1 MRKITTAIVT
11 AVLLAAASQGVAQS
25 IVLKDGS
32 KLGPDQ
38 FKIEGGKVMKIVKV
52 GSNVATSVLQMS
64 GVLKLEWPMPVELT
78 EGTALLAS
86 GKTEEGLAMLKKGR
100 DLFEPFKDVPGNHFA
115 DLSFAYVE
123 ALGQAGKFEDTIKA
137 MPALR
142 LLKLTDAQK
151 TKLKIIQLE
160 HRAPDLQ
167 RLRLH
172 HCPGAEHPQRN
183 RRFGRGGLLV
193 DDSGRCLL
201 QAEAVGKALLAYLR
215 VPVFYGSQVQRVPE
229 AEMAAAGALAK
240 MRRFEDAAGFY
251 KRIVEAYPGSGMA
264 EKAKTEEAAIRGLK
278 NESDAPAKTD
288 APAADAKAAD
298 AAPAK
303 RSSSLF
309 STPSPT
315 FDMKP
320 TPHTH
325 SMQIH
330 PVKALFR
337 AGLCAALLFG
347 SLVMFSPVQA
357 QEAADL
363 KPGETK
369 VIHKKKS
376 LIDIWHE
383 GGWVMYPLGLCSV
396 ALVWLTVDLRM
407 RTSVKKLA
415 PPAYIQQLQ
424 DLFRA
429 GD

>member
-151 TKLKIIQLE
+151 TKLKIIQLNIE
-160 HRAPDLQ
+160 RQTSSDYASIIAQAQNILS
-167 RLRLH
+167 
-172 HCPGAEHPQRN
+172 ET
-183 RRFGRGGLLV
+183 
-193 DDSGRCLL
+193 DDS
-201 QAEAVGKALLAYLR
+201 AVGASLWMIQGDVYYKQKQWEKALLAYLR

-278 NESDAPAKTD
+278 NESDAPTKTD

-303 RSSSLF
+303 
-309 STPSPT
+309 
-315 FDMKP
+315 
-320 TPHTH
+320 
-325 SMQIH
+325 
-330 PVKALFR
+330 
-337 AGLCAALLFG
+337 
-347 SLVMFSPVQA
+347 
-357 QEAADL
+357 
-363 KPGETK
+363 
-369 VIHKKKS
+369 
-376 LIDIWHE
+376 
-383 GGWVMYPLGLCSV
+383 
-396 ALVWLTVDLRM
+396 
-407 RTSVKKLA
+407 
-415 PPAYIQQLQ
+415 
-424 DLFRA
+424 
-429 GD
+429 

>member
-38 FKIEGGKVMKIVKV
+38 FKIEEGKVMKIVKV

-64 GVLKLEWPMPVELT
+64 GVLKLEWPTPVELT

-100 DLFEPFKDVPGNHFA
+100 DLFEPFKEVPGNHFA

-151 TKLKIIQLE
+151 TKLKIIQLNIE
-160 HRAPDLQ
+160 RQTSSDYASIIAQAQNILS
-167 RLRLH
+167 
-172 HCPGAEHPQRN
+172 ET
-183 RRFGRGGLLV
+183 
-193 DDSGRCLL
+193 DDS
-201 QAEAVGKALLAYLR
+201 AVGASLWMIQGDVYYKQKQWEKALLAYLR

-251 KRIVEAYPGSGMA
+251 KRIIESYPGSGMA

-278 NESDAPAKTD
+278 NESDAPAKSD

-303 RSSSLF
+303 
-309 STPSPT
+309 
-315 FDMKP
+315 
-320 TPHTH
+320 
-325 SMQIH
+325 
-330 PVKALFR
+330 
-337 AGLCAALLFG
+337 
-347 SLVMFSPVQA
+347 
-357 QEAADL
+357 
-363 KPGETK
+363 
-369 VIHKKKS
+369 
-376 LIDIWHE
+376 
-383 GGWVMYPLGLCSV
+383 
-396 ALVWLTVDLRM
+396 
-407 RTSVKKLA
+407 
-415 PPAYIQQLQ
+415 
-424 DLFRA
+424 
-429 GD
+429 